1 MTRILYYGGMKSWKT
16 SGSRFI
22 LWMAVYVVAV
32 AVLSLAFNRGL
43 VPHALAIPLALA
55 PMIPAILAAL
65 AKVDGFRELDEL
77 QRKIQ
82 SEGILFAFVIT
93 AVVTFSYGFLEVYAG
108 FPRLSMFFVWPVLAM
123 GWMAG
128 ATLASRRYA

>member
-1 MTRILYYGGMKSWKT
+1 M
-16 SGSRFI
+16 
-22 LWMAVYVVAV
+22 V
-32 AVLSLAFNRGL
+32 
-43 VPHALAIPLALA
+43 
-55 PMIPAILAAL
+55 PAILAAL

>member
-1 MTRILYYGGMKSWKT
+1 MGGMKSWKT
-16 SGSRFI
+16 SGARFI

-32 AVLSLAFNRGL
+32 AVLSLAFNLGL
-43 VPHALAIPLALA
+43 VPPALAIPLALA
-55 PMIPAILAAL
+55 PMVPAILAAL